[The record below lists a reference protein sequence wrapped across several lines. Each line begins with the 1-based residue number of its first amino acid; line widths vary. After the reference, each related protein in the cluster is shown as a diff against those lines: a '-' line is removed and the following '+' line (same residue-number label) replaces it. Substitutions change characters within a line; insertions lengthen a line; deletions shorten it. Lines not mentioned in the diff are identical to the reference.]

1 MMEKRLLKYLYI
13 IWMRLAFI
21 LGWINT
27 RILLLAIFYL
37 LFTPIGIGI
46 KLFGVDLL
54 ERKIDK
60 NKDSYWKKRD
70 SLAADYERQF

>member
-1 MMEKRLLKYLYI
+1 MGKRLLKYLYI

-60 NKDSYWKKRD
+60 NKDSYWKKKD

>member
-1 MMEKRLLKYLYI
+1 M
-13 IWMRLAFI
+13 
-21 LGWINT
+21 GWINT